1 MLSLNLKEALKLYN
15 KKDGPIWSAFLT
27 YLTVLNVVPFMYFSI
42 FILSHLP
49 IVNEKIPYIKKYI
62 VKIIPEYSDQI
73 LNYFDLFLSKLSS
86 MELLN
91 SIIFSLSMLSL
102 VFGFLKTTRYL
113 LDIKEKFNIIRTLA
127 FLLINIVAVGVITTI
142 IIGLKIVIPMFA
154 PKIADT
160 LYTKAIPFIV
170 WFIFLTF
177 IFYISK
183 PKDTK
188 VVSILIA
195 SSITTIEVFLLKAV
209 LSLYFSIFSYSK
221 IYGVVAIVPSI
232 LLWLFLLWN
241 VILFGIT
248 LLKTIK
254 T

>member
-1 MLSLNLKEALKLYN
+1 MLSFNFKEALRLYGRKN
-15 KKDGPIWSAFLT
+15 GPIWSAFLT
-27 YLTVLNVVPFMYFSI
+27 YLTVLNIVPFFYFSL

-49 IVNEKIPYIKKYI
+49 FVNKKIPYIKSYI
-62 VKIIPEYSDQI
+62 IKIIPTYSHQ
-73 LNYFDLFLSKLSS
+73 LLGYFDMFLSKLSS

-113 LDIKEKFNIIRTLA
+113 LEIEEKFRIIRTIA
-127 FLLINIVAVGVITTI
+127 FMLINIVAVGVIITI
-142 IIGLKIVIPMFA
+142 VIGIKIVIPMLA

-160 LYTKAIPFIV
+160 LYAKALPFIA
-170 WFIFLTF
+170 WFVFLSSL
-177 IFYISK
+177 FYISK
-183 PKDTK
+183 PKEIK
-188 VVSILIA
+188 AVSVLIA
-195 SSITTIEVFLLKAV
+195 SFLTTIGVFLLKLA
-209 LSLYFSIFSYSK
+209 LALYFSIFSYSK

-241 VILFGIT
+241 VILFGIV
-248 LLKTIK
+248 LSKTIK